1 MRGAKKSNAAG
12 ANTARRIV
20 IYGALTLILGCA
32 QCAFF
37 PTLKICPA
45 TPDLIM
51 GMLLAIALLDSPR
64 CAAVCAICA
73 GFFIDA
79 VGGSPLALSPIV
91 YLLFTM
97 IISAFSGK
105 VLKSFFSYVL
115 LLIPALIYRAAAT
128 YLCFSLHIG
137 AIAPL
142 WSLKEILLP
151 EAVCTAILT
160 LPVYFIVKL
169 CSRPLDNHGRFN
181 F

>member
-1 MRGAKKSNAAG
+1 MDGAKKSNAAS
-12 ANTARRIV
+12 ASTAKRIV
-20 IYGALTLILGCA
+20 IYGALTLMLGCA

-45 TPDLIM
+45 TPDLVL
-51 GMLLAIALLDSPR
+51 GMLLAIALLDSPG
-64 CAAVCAICA
+64 CSAVCALGA
-73 GFFIDA
+73 GAFIDA
-79 VGGSPLALSPIV
+79 LGGSPLAISPIV
-91 YLLFTM
+91 YLLFTL

-137 AIAPL
+137 ALAPL
-142 WSLKEILLP
+142 WSLEEIILP
-151 EAVCTAILT
+151 EAVCTAIFT

-169 CSRPLDNHGRFN
+169 CLKPIDDRGRFN